1 MKEDKT
7 IIEKEAKKEL
17 EKGKKE
23 AEQLLN
29 EPEKLEVILQSLE
42 NKLKVIPKLGDT
54 LSIVPTMISLVR
66 SYIKKEYTKIPMGT
80 IISIIC
86 ALIYILNPFDIVP
99 DSIPGFGLVDDAAVI
114 MVCLKLVESDI
125 KAYEKWKKE
134 NKKEL
139 N

>member
-66 SYIKKEYTKIPMGT
+66 SYIKKEYTKIPMGYYY
-80 IISIIC
+80 
-86 ALIYILNPFDIVP
+86 IYYLCFDIYFK
-99 DSIPGFGLVDDAAVI
+99 SI
-114 MVCLKLVESDI
+114 
-125 KAYEKWKKE
+125 
-134 NKKEL
+134 
-139 N
+139 

>member
-125 KAYEKWKKE
+125 KAYEKWRKE

>member
-1 MKEDKT
+1 MKEDKI

-99 DSIPGFGLVDDAAVI
+99 DSIPGFGFVDDTAVI

-125 KAYEKWKKE
+125 KAYEKWRKE

>member
-23 AEQLLN
+23 AEQLLK

-42 NKLKVIPKLGDT
+42 KKLKVIPKLGDT

-125 KAYEKWKKE
+125 KAYEKWRKE

>member
-42 NKLKVIPKLGDT
+42 KKLKVIPKLGDT

-125 KAYEKWKKE
+125 KAYEKWRKE